1 MGGNTKA
8 AFSSIDGVEPQ
19 GGPYGSASAAAVSVG
34 AGSVCPLTA
43 THFSFLPSS
52 LTAGSSVLSDSSSD
66 VTLSS
71 VSASTPVVS
80 DSELELDEEDSLVE
94 VAAAASAEGVSV
106 GVVAA
111 LVTEESLFAAASRRA
126 FLALARASFLSSF

>member
-1 MGGNTKA
+1 MGGNIKA
-8 AFSSIDGVEPQ
+8 AFSSIDEVEPQ

-34 AGSVCPLTA
+34 AGNVCPLTA

-94 VAAAASAEGVSV
+94 VAVASAEGVSV

>member
-94 VAAAASAEGVSV
+94 VAAASAEGVSV